1 MTKPGKGVSTAA
13 WIVAGLSAL
22 LILGYALLAGLMFLQ
37 FQGALAAWQA
47 AHWLLFLAWPAAVLA
62 AIAIVI
68 SVLALRAS
76 SPGTTAR
83 RTARQALVLSAAVAA
98 IAAAGVVVHQT
109 VSVR

>member
-62 AIAIVI
+62 VIAIVI
-68 SVLALRAS
+68 SILALRATS
-76 SPGTTAR
+76 AAAR
-83 RTARQALVLSAAVAA
+83 RTAWQALVLSAAVAA
-98 IAAAGVVVHQT
+98 IAALGVVVHAT
-109 VSVR
+109 VSVS